1 MRTWTLVLL
10 AAASISQVVA
20 AGPELTNLHPPGG
33 QRGTAVKLA
42 LQGYG
47 LTGETKI
54 LSNLPGSFTPLTS
67 AGSGKMAG
75 ARLLFLVEILADAP
89 VGIYPIRVE
98 TQEGISNILLFS
110 VGAFPEI
117 VETESED
124 EETKNSNDSPETAQ
138 AVNAPVVVNG
148 TLEGPERDMF
158 QISARADERL
168 VFEVE
173 ARRAGSALDPVLHIF
188 DAEGR
193 PIGRNNDARG
203 LGVDPRLAVVFDKTG
218 DYFIEVYEARFSEQD
233 RNFYRLKIGNFAF
246 AEALFPL
253 GWQQGGAVEVELS
266 GGTLP
271 APVKVRPDIAN
282 LPAQADFA
290 EVRVPGAPGALPM
303 RFLVGDGPEAME
315 PDRPLSETA
324 KLKPNT
330 VINGRISEPGEK
342 DRYRL
347 AVSSGE
353 NWFIE
358 LQSAELGTSE
368 LYGTLE
374 LFDSQGRPVAEAGYE
389 KGAENLNV
397 VRARY
402 RPNSR
407 PVIALEIPSDMHELF
422 VEVGD
427 LLEKGGPGYGYRLTA
442 RRQPPDFLLTLD
454 TPFVNIP
461 LEGNALV
468 TVTVERRGFLQPI
481 QLSVQDPPDDL
492 LVEGGF
498 ILAESDT
505 RRTLRKFQKGI
516 LTITPKPGAKQ
527 RKLELSVWGEAVAD
541 DGTVIRRRARGPGMI
556 TSISGRGQNAFTAP
570 WLDLE
575 LPAAVRPRLPAGL
588 DVLTPRYVRL
598 GPGTTHEVKWSFQSL
613 EGGIEPPKEVTFA
626 GNTGGQILA
635 TRPKVKEA
643 RSDRGTIVV
652 RTTERTTVT
661 KLDLALSAKVRIN
674 GREETIYSPT
684 IRFDFM
690 QGYSIEPAAEVTSIQ
705 PGGVVALTGVLRRE
719 PDFTSSVNLGVQNL
733 PLGVECEPQDLNP
746 KENEF
751 RLLCQAEKTAQPGE
765 YEIELI
771 SRSTLGGPRE
781 TSVPYTIGPLT
792 IRMVVT
798 QRAASSENTSH

>member
-1 MRTWTLVLL
+1 MRTGTLVLL

-33 QRGTAVKLA
+33 QRGTAVKLE

-54 LSNLPGSFTPLTS
+54 LSNIPGSFTRLTT
-67 AGSGKMAG
+67 AGPQ
-75 ARLLFLVEILADAP
+75 LLFLLEIRSEAP

-98 TQEGISNILLFS
+98 TQEGISNIQLFS

-117 VETESED
+117 TETESED
-124 EETKNSNDSPETAQ
+124 DETKNANDSPDSAQ
-138 AVNAPVVVNG
+138 GVDAPVIVNG
-148 TLEGPERDMF
+148 TLEGPEHDVFR
-158 QISARADERL
+158 INAHAGERL

-173 ARRAGSALDPVLHIF
+173 ARRMGSALDPVLHIF

-193 PIGRNNDARG
+193 LIGRNNDARG

-218 DYFIEVYEARFSEQD
+218 DYFIEVYEARFSKQD
-233 RNFYRLKIGNFAF
+233 RNFYRLKIGEFAF

-253 GWQQGGAVEVELS
+253 GWHQGGEVEVELS

-271 APVKVRPDIAN
+271 APVTVRPDITN
-282 LPAQADFA
+282 LPAKADFG

-303 RFLVGDGPEAME
+303 RFLVGNGPEAME
-315 PDRPLSETA
+315 PDRPPSGTA
-324 KLKPNT
+324 ALEPNKI
-330 VINGRISEPGEK
+330 INGRISEPGEK

-347 AVSSGE
+347 AVSPGE

-358 LQSAELGTSE
+358 LQSAELGTSV

-374 LFDSQGRPVAEAGYE
+374 LYDSQGRPVAEAGYE
-389 KGAENLNV
+389 KGAQNLNV

-427 LLEKGGPGYGYRLTA
+427 LLEKGGPGYGYRLSA
-442 RRQPPDFLLTLD
+442 RLQPPDFLLTLD

-461 LEGNALV
+461 LEGSALV
-468 TVTVERRGFLQPI
+468 TVTAERRGFLKPI
-481 QLSVQDPPDDL
+481 QLSVHDPPDDL
-492 LVEGGF
+492 MVEGGF

-527 RKLELSVWGEAVAD
+527 RKLNLSVWGESVAD

-575 LPAAVRPRLPAGL
+575 LPAAVRPRLPAEL
-588 DVLTPRYVRL
+588 EVLTPRYVRL
-598 GPGTTHEVKWSFQSL
+598 GPGTTHEVKWSFQSR
-613 EGGIEPPKEVTFA
+613 EGGVEPPKEVSFA
-626 GNTGGQILA
+626 GSTGGQILA
-635 TRPKVKEA
+635 TRPKEKQT
-643 RSDRGTIVV
+643 RSDRGTIVA

-661 KLDLALSAKVRIN
+661 KLDVALSAEVKIN
-674 GREETIYSPT
+674 GREETIYSPA
-684 IRFDFM
+684 IRFDIV
-690 QGYSIEPAAEVTSIQ
+690 QGYSIEPAAEVTTIQ
-705 PGGVVALTGVLRRE
+705 PGGVAELTGVLRRE
-719 PDFTSSVNLGVQNL
+719 PEFTSAVNLGAQNL
-733 PLGVECEPQDLNP
+733 PLGVECEPLDLNP
-746 KENEF
+746 NENEF
-751 RLLCQAEKTAQPGE
+751 RLPCQAEKPAQPGE

-771 SRSTLGGPRE
+771 SRSTLAGPRK
-781 TSVPYTIGPLT
+781 TSVPYTIGPLKM
-792 IRMVVT
+792 RMVVT
-798 QRAASSENTSH
+798 QRTESSEHVSR

>member
-10 AAASISQVVA
+10 AAASISQALA

-54 LSNLPGSFTPLTS
+54 LSNIPGSFTPLTS
-67 AGSGKMAG
+67 ASVGMMAG
-75 ARLLFLVEILADAP
+75 TQLLFLVEIRPDAP
-89 VGIYPIRVE
+89 LGVYPIRVE

-117 VETESED
+117 TETESED
-124 EETKNSNDSPETAQ
+124 DETKNANDIPDRAQ
-138 AVNAPVVVNG
+138 AVDTPVIVNG
-148 TLEGPERDMF
+148 TLEGPERDVF
-158 QISARADERL
+158 RISAHAGERL

-188 DAEGR
+188 DAEGL
-193 PIGRNNDARG
+193 PIRRNNDARG
-203 LGVDPRLAVVFDKTG
+203 LGVDPRLAVEFDKTG
-218 DYFIEVYEARFSEQD
+218 NYFIEVYEARFSEQD
-233 RNFYRLKIGNFAF
+233 RNFYRLKIGEFAF

-253 GWQQGGAVEVELS
+253 GWQQGGEVEVELS

-271 APVKVRPDIAN
+271 APVRVRPDIAN
-282 LPAQADFA
+282 LPAKADFA

-303 RFLVGDGPEAME
+303 RFLVGDGPEVME

-324 KLKPNT
+324 ALELNT

-347 AVSSGE
+347 AVSPGE
-353 NWFIE
+353 HWFIE
-358 LQSAELGTSE
+358 LQSAEIGTSE

-374 LFDSQGRPVAEAGYE
+374 LYDRQGRPVAEAGYE
-389 KGAENLNV
+389 KGAQHLNV

-407 PVIALEIPSDMHELF
+407 PVIALEIPSDMHELI

-427 LLEKGGPGYGYRLTA
+427 LLGQGGPGYGYRLTA
-442 RRQPPDFLLTLD
+442 RLQPPDFLLTLD

-461 LEGNALV
+461 LDGSALV
-468 TVTVERRGFLQPI
+468 TVTAERRGFSKPI
-481 QLSVQDPPDDL
+481 QLSVHDPPDDL
-492 LVEGGF
+492 MVEGGF
-498 ILAESDT
+498 ILASDT
-505 RRTLRKFQKGI
+505 SRTLRKFQKGI
-516 LTITPKPGAKQ
+516 LTITPKPGAKR
-527 RKLELSVWGEAVAD
+527 RKLDLSVWGEAVAD

-556 TSISGRGQNAFTAP
+556 TSVSGRGQNAFTAP

-588 DVLTPRYVRL
+588 EVLTPRYVRL
-598 GPGTTHEVKWSFQSL
+598 GPGTTHEVKWSFESR
-613 EGGIEPPKEVTFA
+613 EGGVEPPKEVSFA

-643 RSDRGTIVV
+643 RRDRGTIVA

-661 KLDLALSAKVRIN
+661 KLDVALSAQVKIN

-684 IRFDFM
+684 IRFDIV

-705 PGGVVALTGVLRRE
+705 PGGLAELTGVLRRE
-719 PDFTSSVNLGVQNL
+719 PEFTSAVNLGAQNL
-733 PLGVECEPQDLNP
+733 PLGVECEPLDLNP

-751 RLLCQAEKTAQPGE
+751 RLPCQAEKIAEPGE

-771 SRSTLGGPRE
+771 SRSTLAGPCE
-781 TSVPYTIGPLT
+781 TSVPYTIGPLKM
-792 IRMVVT
+792 RMMVT
-798 QRAASSENTSH
+798 QRAASPEQASP

>member
-1 MRTWTLVLL
+1 MRTGTLVLL

-33 QRGTAVKLA
+33 QRGTAVKLE

-54 LSNLPGSFTPLTS
+54 LSNIPGSFTRLTT
-67 AGSGKMAG
+67 AGPQ
-75 ARLLFLVEILADAP
+75 LLFLLEIRSEAP

-98 TQEGISNILLFS
+98 TQEGISNIQLFS

-117 VETESED
+117 TETESED
-124 EETKNSNDSPETAQ
+124 DETKNANDSPDSAQ
-138 AVNAPVVVNG
+138 GVDAPVIVNG
-148 TLEGPERDMF
+148 TLEGPEHDVFR
-158 QISARADERL
+158 INAHAGERL

-173 ARRAGSALDPVLHIF
+173 ARRMGSAIDPVLHIF

-193 PIGRNNDARG
+193 LIGRNNDARG

-218 DYFIEVYEARFSEQD
+218 DYFIEVYEARFSKQD
-233 RNFYRLKIGNFAF
+233 RNFYRLKIGEFAF

-253 GWQQGGAVEVELS
+253 GWHQGGEVEVELS

-271 APVKVRPDIAN
+271 APVKVRPDITN
-282 LPAQADFA
+282 LPAKADFG

-303 RFLVGDGPEAME
+303 RFLVSDGPEAME
-315 PDRPLSETA
+315 PDRPPSGTA
-324 KLKPNT
+324 ALESNKI
-330 VINGRISEPGEK
+330 INGRISEPGEK

-347 AVSSGE
+347 AVSPGE

-358 LQSAELGTSE
+358 LQSAELGTSV

-374 LFDSQGRPVAEAGYE
+374 LYDSQGRPVAEAGYE
-389 KGAENLNV
+389 KGAQNLNV

-427 LLEKGGPGYGYRLTA
+427 LLGKGGPGYGYRLSA
-442 RRQPPDFLLTLD
+442 RLQPPDFLLTLD

-461 LEGNALV
+461 LEGSALV
-468 TVTVERRGFLQPI
+468 TVTAERRGFLKPI
-481 QLSVQDPPDDL
+481 QLSVHDPPDDL
-492 LVEGGF
+492 MVEGGF

-527 RKLELSVWGEAVAD
+527 RKLNLSVWGESVAD

-575 LPAAVRPRLPAGL
+575 LPAAVRPRLPAEL
-588 DVLTPRYVRL
+588 EVLTPRYVRL
-598 GPGTTHEVKWSFQSL
+598 GPGTTHEVKWSFQSR
-613 EGGIEPPKEVTFA
+613 EGGVEPPKEVSFA
-626 GNTGGQILA
+626 GSTGGQILA
-635 TRPKVKEA
+635 TRPKEKQT
-643 RSDRGTIVV
+643 RSDRGTIVA

-661 KLDLALSAKVRIN
+661 KLDVALSAEVKIN
-674 GREETIYSPT
+674 GREETIYSPA
-684 IRFDFM
+684 IRFDIV
-690 QGYSIEPAAEVTSIQ
+690 QGYSIEPAAEVTTIQ
-705 PGGVVALTGVLRRE
+705 PGGVAELTGVLRRE
-719 PDFTSSVNLGVQNL
+719 PEFTSAVNLGAQNL
-733 PLGVECEPQDLNP
+733 PLGVECEPLDLNP
-746 KENEF
+746 NENEF
-751 RLLCQAEKTAQPGE
+751 RLPCQAEKPAQPGE

-771 SRSTLGGPRE
+771 SRSTLAGPRK
-781 TSVPYTIGPLT
+781 TSVPYTIGPLKM
-792 IRMVVT
+792 RMVVT
-798 QRAASSENTSH
+798 QRTESSEHVSR

>member
-1 MRTWTLVLL
+1 MRIWTLVLL
-10 AAASISQVVA
+10 AAASISQAGA
-20 AGPELTNLHPPGG
+20 AGPELTSLHPPGG

-47 LTGETKI
+47 LTDETKI
-54 LSNLPGSFTPLTS
+54 LSNIPGSFTPLTS

-75 ARLLFLVEILADAP
+75 AQLLFLVEIRPDAP
-89 VGIYPIRVE
+89 VGIYSVRVE
-98 TQEGISNILLFS
+98 THEGISNILLFS

-117 VETESED
+117 AETESED
-124 EETKNSNDSPETAQ
+124 DETRNANDSPESAQ
-138 AVNAPVVVNG
+138 AVDAPVVVNG
-148 TLEGPERDMF
+148 RLEGPERDMF
-158 QISARADERL
+158 RISARAGERL

-173 ARRAGSALDPVLHIF
+173 ARRAGSALDPVLHVF

-193 PIGRNNDARG
+193 PIGRNNDALG
-203 LGVDPRLAVVFDKTG
+203 LGVDPRLAIVFDKTG

-233 RNFYRLKIGNFAF
+233 RNFYRLKIGEFAF

-253 GWQQGGAVEVELS
+253 GWQQGGEVEVELS

-282 LPAQADFA
+282 LPSKADFA

-303 RFLVGDGPEAME
+303 RFLVGGGPEAME
-315 PDRPLSETA
+315 PERPPAGTA
-324 KLKPNT
+324 ALEPDT

-342 DRYRL
+342 DHYRL
-347 AVSSGE
+347 AVSPGE
-353 NWFIE
+353 KWFIE

-368 LYGTLE
+368 LYGTIE
-374 LFDSQGRPVAEAGYE
+374 LYDSQGRRVAEAGYE
-389 KGAENLNV
+389 KGAQHPNV

-407 PVIALEIPSDMHELF
+407 PVIALEIPSDMRELI

-427 LLEKGGPGYGYRLTA
+427 LLGQGGPGYGYRLTA

-461 LEGNALV
+461 SDGSALV
-468 TVTVERRGFLQPI
+468 TVTAERRGFVKPI
-481 QLSVQDPPDDL
+481 QLSVHDPPDDL
-492 LVEGGF
+492 MVEGGF

-505 RRTLRKFQKGI
+505 SRTLRKFQKGI
-516 LTITPKPGAKQ
+516 LTITAKPGAKL
-527 RKLELSVWGEAVAD
+527 RKLNLSIWGEAVAD

-556 TSISGRGQNAFTAP
+556 TSIGGRGQNAFTAP

-588 DVLTPRYVRL
+588 EVVTPRHVRL
-598 GPGTTHEVKWSFQSL
+598 GPGTAHEVKWSFQSR
-613 EGGIEPPKEVTFA
+613 EGGVDPPQEVSIT
-626 GNTGGQILA
+626 GDTGGQILL
-635 TRPKVKEA
+635 RPRGKQA
-643 RSDRGTIVV
+643 RRDRGTILA

-661 KLDLALSAKVRIN
+661 KLDVALSAQVKID
-674 GREETIYSPT
+674 GREETIYSPA
-684 IRFDFM
+684 IRFDIV
-690 QGYSIEPAAEVTSIQ
+690 QGYSIEPAAEVTSIE
-705 PGGVVALTGVLRRE
+705 PGGAAELAGVLRRE
-719 PDFTSSVNLGVQNL
+719 PEFTSAVNLGAQNL
-733 PLGVECEPQDLNP
+733 PLDVECESLDLDP

-751 RLLCQAEKTAQPGE
+751 RLPCQAEKTAQPGE

-771 SRSTLGGPRE
+771 SRSTLAGPSE
-781 TSVPYTIGPLT
+781 TSVPYTIGPLKM
-792 IRMVVT
+792 RMVVT
-798 QRAASSENTSH
+798 GRAASSENASH

>member
-10 AAASISQVVA
+10 AAASISQVLA

-54 LSNLPGSFTPLTS
+54 LSNVPGSFTTLTP

-75 ARLLFLVEILADAP
+75 AQLLFLLEIRPDAP

-117 VETESED
+117 TETESED
-124 EETKNSNDSPETAQ
+124 DETKNANDSPDSAQ
-138 AVNAPVVVNG
+138 AVDTPVIVNG
-148 TLEGPERDMF
+148 TLEGPERDVF
-158 QISARADERL
+158 RISAHAGERL

-173 ARRAGSALDPVLHIF
+173 ARRTGSALDPVLHIF

-233 RNFYRLKIGNFAF
+233 RNFYRLKIGEFAF

-253 GWQQGGAVEVELS
+253 GWQQGGEVEVELS

-282 LPAQADFA
+282 LPAKADFA

-315 PDRPLSETA
+315 PDRPPSGTA
-324 KLKPNT
+324 ALEPNT

-347 AVSSGE
+347 AVSPGE

-358 LQSAELGTSE
+358 LQSVELGTSE

-374 LFDSQGRPVAEAGYE
+374 LYDSQGRAVAEAGYE
-389 KGAENLNV
+389 KGAQHLNV

-407 PVIALEIPSDMHELF
+407 PVIALEIPSDMHELI

-427 LLEKGGPGYGYRLTA
+427 LLGQGGPGYGYRLTA

-461 LEGNALV
+461 LDGSALV
-468 TVTVERRGFLQPI
+468 TVTAERRGFSKPI
-481 QLSVQDPPDDL
+481 QLSVHDPPDDL
-492 LVEGGF
+492 MVEGGF
-498 ILAESDT
+498 ILASDT
-505 RRTLRKFQKGI
+505 SRTLRKFQKGI

-527 RKLELSVWGEAVAD
+527 RKLNLSVWGEAVAD

-556 TSISGRGQNAFTAP
+556 TSVSGRGQNAFTAP

-575 LPAAVRPRLPAGL
+575 LPAAVRPRLPAVL
-588 DVLTPRYVRL
+588 EVLTPRHVRL
-598 GPGTTHEVKWSFQSL
+598 GPGTTHEVKWSFESR
-613 EGGIEPPKEVTFA
+613 EGGVEPPKEVSFA

-635 TRPKVKEA
+635 TRPKLKEA
-643 RSDRGTIVV
+643 RRDRGTIVA

-661 KLDLALSAKVRIN
+661 KLDVALSAQVKIN

-684 IRFDFM
+684 IRFDIV

-705 PGGVVALTGVLRRE
+705 PGGLAELTGVLRRE
-719 PDFTSSVNLGVQNL
+719 PEFTSAVNLGAQNL
-733 PLGVECEPQDLNP
+733 PLGVECEPLDLNP
-746 KENEF
+746 KENGF
-751 RLLCQAEKTAQPGE
+751 RLPCQAEKTAEPGE

-771 SRSTLGGPRE
+771 SRSTLAGPRE
-781 TSVPYTIGPLT
+781 TSVPYTIGPLKM
-792 IRMVVT
+792 RMMVT
-798 QRAASSENTSH
+798 QRAASPEQASP